1 MSIYVHKILDV
12 YHNYSLDRITTYKNH
27 ELALQVVHLS
37 TSLSLSEFL
46 AANAKVSAC
55 IIPYT
60 YYPLAICCLAIEAM
74 AHRNS

>member
-37 TSLSLSEFL
+37 TSLSLSLSLSF
-46 AANAKVSAC
+46 
-55 IIPYT
+55 
-60 YYPLAICCLAIEAM
+60 
-74 AHRNS
+74 